1 MIESSIKVLDSIR
14 PGFCTWGPG
23 GNTGHRLMGQGLS
36 IRPSLL
42 LKGGV
47 EAKGQGE
54 KARFEL
60 PFLFRLS

>member
-1 MIESSIKVLDSIR
+1 MPRILWER
-14 PGFCTWGPG
+14 PRTKY
-23 GNTGHRLMGQGLS
+23 S
-36 IRPSLL
+36 AVLL